1 MEHAVEVTLADG
13 SRLRIRPIT
22 PDDRP
27 LMVEGMADLSDRS
40 RFLRFHTLLREL
52 TDEQLEYLTDLDY
65 RDHFAWGAGT
75 IEDGKEVPAGIARY
89 VRDPDRPERAE
100 AAVTV
105 VDHMQG
111 KGVGSLLLEA
121 LADSAIVNGIEVFT
135 AYVLAENHE
144 MLDLFE
150 ALGATV
156 TRFDHESLLE
166 IPLPLPEII
175 YRDSRLH
182 AMFRRV
188 AEHLAGGDVD
198 EAAVEGSEEVG
209 G

>member
-1 MEHAVEVTLADG
+1 MEHAVDLDLADG

-22 PDDRP
+22 PADRP
-27 LMVEGMADLSDRS
+27 LIVKGMADLSDRS
-40 RFLRFHTLLREL
+40 RFLRFHTLVREL

-75 IEDGKEVPAGIARY
+75 IVDGVEVPAGIARY

-111 KGVGSLLLEA
+111 KGIGSLLLEA

-135 AYVLAENHE
+135 AYVLAENRE
-144 MLDLFE
+144 MLELFE

-156 TRFDHESLLE
+156 TRFEHECLLE
-166 IPLPLPEII
+166 IPLPLPEIR

-188 AEHLAGGDVD
+188 ADRLAGGDVD
-198 EAAVEGSEEVG
+198 EGDAEGLDEVG